1 MPRIG
6 FLVATSTA
14 AVIFLVALL
23 WFYPSSQDFAPDN
36 PFWNGLEKFVQERD
50 VKVVSAEAVPE
61 DGVGQ
66 VLILV
71 PRGPLSPLEQATVQR
86 FVSSGG
92 ALMLMDDFGGGN
104 EIARGLGVE
113 ARFSGKPY
121 LDPLVNTKNQQ
132 FPKATFQP
140 QTGQRVVV
148 AMNQP
153 TSLGGV
159 SPEDVLATSSRFSF
173 LDENGNKRWDEGEPT
188 GPFAVAA
195 GFSLGQGQ
203 VVLVA
208 DPSVLTNS
216 MLGQNRE
223 FVDWLMKRRTVM
235 LYSGSWSKSPQA
247 EAKQAL
253 GNGRDVLASPLGLTA
268 VLTLSVVLPIF
279 FLGPWKRD

>member
-6 FLVATSTA
+6 YLAATSTV
-14 AVIFLVALL
+14 AVIFLTAVFL
-23 WFYPSSQDFAPDN
+23 FYPSSQDFAPDN
-36 PFWNGLEKFVQERD
+36 PFWNGLENFVRD
-50 VKVVSAEAVPE
+50 HNVKVVSAEALPQ
-61 DGVGQ
+61 DGRGRALV
-66 VLILV
+66 LV
-71 PRGPLSPLEQATVQR
+71 PRGPLASAEQAELQR

-92 ALMLMDDFGGGN
+92 ALMLMDDFGWGN
-104 EIARGLGVE
+104 QIARDLGLE
-113 ARFSGKPY
+113 ARFSGKAC
-121 LDPLVNTKNQQ
+121 LDTLINAGNQQ

-140 QTGQRVVV
+140 QAGQRVFFT
-148 AMNQP
+148 MNQP
-153 TSLGGV
+153 TSLEGI
-159 SPEDVLATSSRFSF
+159 SPQEVLATSSRFSF
-173 LDENGNKRWDEGEPT
+173 LDENGNKRWDSGEPT
-188 GPFAVAA
+188 GPFAVVARVL
-195 GFSLGQGQ
+195 LGQGQ

-279 FLGPWKRD
+279 FLGPWQRD